1 MPPVEDHPHKR
12 ALTIMAEYD
21 ALLTRAVEKLP
32 DPSEPA
38 RTALYSRTRASLVDQ
53 LRLTRPPGEME
64 DEIRLLDEAINRF
77 EARFRTMAHEK
88 PTLPSLERSPATSD
102 LMRSDSWLGDLLSRA
117 SMDDEPEMPSRPRM
131 TALPDLVPPMPMP
144 VPVPVPVPVSKVVPP
159 MLAPAPQPMNASVT
173 VALKELREKTIQ
185 AARGRPPQPGPERS
199 SMSPSPPF
207 QASREPQRGSRD
219 QERPPTRSD
228 ELYRALRKLQND
240 SPGVEASALI
250 SEDGLMIASALSPDM
265 EESRV
270 AGMTATL
277 LNLGSRAAVELSR
290 GNVREV
296 IVRGEHGYAILIN
309 AGRGALLLALT
320 NETAKLGLVFF
331 DMREAVRSLTKIL

>member
-1 MPPVEDHPHKR
+1 MPPVEDHPLKH
-12 ALTIMAEYD
+12 ALTIMADYD

-38 RTALYSRTRASLVDQ
+38 RTALYSRTRASLVAQ
-53 LRLTRPPGEME
+53 LRSTRPPEDME

-77 EARFRTMAHEK
+77 ETRFRTMAHAK
-88 PTLPSLERSPATSD
+88 PTPPALERSPATSN

-117 SMDDEPEMPSRPRM
+117 SADDEPEILARPRV
-131 TALPDLVPPMPMP
+131 TALPDLIPPMP
-144 VPVPVPVPVSKVVPP
+144 VPVPLPVSKVVPP
-159 MLAPAPQPMNASVT
+159 MLAPVPQPMNASVT

-185 AARGRPPQPGPERS
+185 AARGRPQQPGPERT
-199 SMSPSPPF
+199 SMPPSPPF

-219 QERPPTRSD
+219 HQERPPTRSD

-250 SEDGLMIASALSPDM
+250 SEDGLMIASALSSDM

-320 NETAKLGLVFF
+320 NESAKLGLVFF

>member
-1 MPPVEDHPHKR
+1 MPQTEDHPLKH
-12 ALTIMAEYD
+12 ALTIMADYD
-21 ALLTRAVEKLP
+21 ALLTRAVEKLA
-32 DPSEPA
+32 DPSEYA
-38 RTALYSRTRASLVDQ
+38 RTALYSRTRASLVAQ
-53 LRLTRPPGEME
+53 LRSTRAPADME
-64 DEIRLLDEAINRF
+64 DEVRLLDDAINRF
-77 EARFRTMAHEK
+77 ETRFRTMAHGK
-88 PTLPSLERSPATSD
+88 PTPPPLERSPATSD

-117 SMDDEPEMPSRPRM
+117 SSDDEPEIMARPLIPS
-131 TALPDLVPPMPMP
+131 PPP
-144 VPVPVPVPVSKVVPP
+144 VPNVVQSI
-159 MLAPAPQPMNASVT
+159 LAPAQKPMNASVS

-185 AARGRPPQPGPERS
+185 AARSRPPEPERS
-199 SMSPSPPF
+199 RQMPSF
-207 QASREPQRGSRD
+207 HIEPTRGSRELQD
-219 QERPPTRSD
+219 KDRPTSRSD
-228 ELYRALRKLQND
+228 ELNRALRKLQSD

-277 LNLGSRAAVELSR
+277 LNLGSRAAIELTR